1 MKLFFYL
8 FLSNV
13 LLSGCCS
20 PNPEGFIG
28 IWKIEQFLVDGMD
41 RTRKATLWYEPM
53 QWGSAIQFTDKGSFT
68 TNQNELGTWKLSTS
82 GKLWLILAAK
92 KDTLRWK
99 ATFGPDL
106 LILENRTKR
115 ITLTRTNEMPE
126 IKKKAPNLTTNLP
139 GTWYFYRWTN
149 QQDTTLYPANKKE
162 AVWITFEYGGD
173 YRSGEGKFQTFAGR
187 WQLDQNRVQLSELDR
202 RLRQNWQVQLVSDT
216 LFIEP
221 ASDTTAWFEAQ
232 LIRRNYDAW

>member
-1 MKLFFYL
+1 MKLLFYL
-8 FLSNV
+8 FLSSV
-13 LLSGCCS
+13 LLSGCS
-20 PNPEGFIG
+20 SSTPEGLFG

-41 RTRKATLWYEPM
+41 RTRKATLRYEPM
-53 QWGSAIQFTDKGSFT
+53 KWGSAIQFTDEGSFT
-68 TNQNELGTWKLSTS
+68 TNQNEQGDWKLSNS
-82 GKLWLILAAK
+82 GNLWLIPDGE

-115 ITLTRTNEMPE
+115 ITLTRTDEMPE

-149 QQDTTLYPANKKE
+149 QQDTILYPATEKE

-173 YRSGEGKFQTFAGR
+173 YRSGEGKFQTFKGR
-187 WQLDQNRVQLSELDR
+187 WQLDQNQVQLIESER
-202 RLRQNWQVQLVSDT
+202 RLRQSWQVQLVSDT

-221 ASDTTAWFEAQ
+221 ASDTTEWFQAQ
-232 LIRRNYDAW
+232 LIRRD